1 MQNILVIGSLN
12 TDMVIHMKEIPRVG
26 QTVMGKLQGYVPG
39 GKGANQ
45 AYAAA
50 KLGKGVSM
58 LGKVGDDDLGK
69 QLIDNLSNV
78 GVDVSK
84 ISCQSGEVSGLAVI
98 YVNEQGNNSIVV
110 LPAANS
116 TCDVNFIAENEQII
130 SKSKIILI
138 QLEIPLEAA
147 YFAIHLAHKNGC
159 TVILNPAPAP
169 DSIPDDVLKMVD
181 YLTPNE
187 TELEKLAGTPVI
199 DIDTARNAAKILLKK
214 GTKNVIA
221 TLGREGAILANNES
235 SKIFKVEDIEVV
247 DTTAAGDT
255 FNAAVAVGLS
265 ENMSIDDAIIFA
277 NKAARICVSRNGA
290 QSSIP
295 SRAEVV

>member
-12 TDMVIHMKEIPRVG
+12 MDLVIHLKEIPRVG
-26 QTVMGKLQGYVPG
+26 ETVMGKLHGYVPG

-50 KLGKGVSM
+50 KLGHGVSM
-58 LGKVGDDDLGK
+58 LGKVGNDDLGK

-78 GVDVSK
+78 GVDVSN
-84 ISCQSGEVSGLAVI
+84 ISCQQDETSGIAII
-98 YVNEQGNNSIVV
+98 YINEEGDNSIVV

-116 TCDVNFIAENEQII
+116 ACDTDFIANNEEVI

-147 YFAIHLAHKNGC
+147 YLAIRLAHKHGC
-159 TVILNPAPAP
+159 TVMLNPAPAP
-169 DSIPDDVLKMVD
+169 DSIPDEILKLVD

-187 TELEKLAGTPVI
+187 SELEKLSGTPVK
-199 DIDTARNAAKILLKK
+199 DVDTAEKASDILLQK
-214 GTKNVIA
+214 GAKNVIA
-221 TLGREGAILANNES
+221 TLGREGAIWVNKDG
-235 SKIFKVEDIEVV
+235 SKVFKVEDIEVV

-255 FNAAVAVGLS
+255 FNAAFAVGLS
-265 ENMSIDDAIIFA
+265 ENMSIDEAIAFA

-295 SRAEVV
+295 SRSEIC

>member
-12 TDMVIHMKEIPRVG
+12 TDMVIHTKEVPRVG

-50 KLGKGVSM
+50 KLGTGVSM

-69 QLIDNLSNV
+69 QLIDNLSTV
-78 GVDVSK
+78 GVDVSG
-84 ISCQSGEVSGLAVI
+84 ISCQKDETSGLAVI
-98 YVNEQGNNSIVV
+98 YVNENGNNSIVV

-116 TCDVNFIAENEQII
+116 TCDVSFIKENEELI

-138 QLEIPLEAA
+138 QLEIPLDAA
-147 YFAIHLAHKNGC
+147 YLAIELAHKHSC

-169 DSIPDDVLKMVD
+169 DTIPDNVLGMVD

-187 TELEKLAGTPVI
+187 SELEKLSGISVTNKE
-199 DIDTARNAAKILLKK
+199 TARKASDILIKK
-214 GTKNVIA
+214 GAKNVIA
-221 TLGREGAILANNES
+221 TLGREGAIWVNDQGLKAFE
-235 SKIFKVEDIEVV
+235 VEDIEVV

-255 FNAAVAVGLS
+255 FNAAIAVGLS
-265 ENMSIDDAIIFA
+265 ENMSIDEAIVFA
-277 NKAARICVSRNGA
+277 NKAARICVSRSGA

-295 SRAEVV
+295 SRAEII